1 MAKASRKSASTTL
14 RAPEEM
20 APLVRLALDAL
31 SFGFAVFAQDLKLVA
46 CNKAFRDLRGYPG
59 ALCRPGAAI
68 ADLYRF
74 NAERGDYGPG
84 DINAHI
90 ESRLVRARSGR
101 PHTLEYELATGRILS
116 IRYTPLAHGGLL
128 LSYADVTE
136 RKRAEQALQESEER
150 YALAMAGANE
160 GMWDWRAGSDEIFVS
175 ESYKRLVGLDIAGD
189 RLPLDD
195 WVARIHPDDLS
206 ARDEARRAHFDGTTD
221 IYECEYRVRCGD
233 GAYRWFL
240 DRARSMRDEHGRV
253 DRMAGSMTDVSAR
266 KQAEHH
272 VLEANR
278 RIAEQNRMHESLSVK
293 LSKYLSPQI
302 YASIF
307 SGRQTIEI
315 SSNRKRLT
323 VFFADICDFAEM
335 TRSLEPEELT
345 SFFNRYL
352 TEMAKIALDYG
363 ATIDKYVGDEIM
375 AFFGDPDT
383 RGVKED
389 AIACV
394 KMAIAMQRRMRELQ
408 SEWQEMGLEKPLQ
421 VRIGINTGFCTVG
434 NFGSP
439 DRMDYTI
446 IGDEVNLAA
455 RLQSHA
461 QVGGILISQKT
472 HSLVKDTVLT
482 EEQLAISVKGF
493 ARPVR
498 THRVI
503 GIYDDLVEQGRI
515 IRREQDGLRILLDL
529 AKQDKAAAVRAVE
542 DFLSDLKGRRE
553 AGAPDT

>member
-1 MAKASRKSASTTL
+1 MAREHLDEPAQAGVVV
-14 RAPEEM
+14 
-20 APLVRLALDAL
+20 PLVRAALDAL
-31 SFGFAVFAQDLKLVA
+31 SLGFAVFDQDLKLVV
-46 CNKAFRDLRGYPG
+46 CNRAFREVRGYSS
-59 ALCRPGAAI
+59 ALCRAGCAI
-68 ADLYRF
+68 EDLYRF

-84 DINAHI
+84 EIDAH
-90 ESRLVRARSGR
+90 VRARLARARSRR
-101 PHTLEYELATGRILS
+101 PHELEYEVATGRILS
-116 IRYTPLAHGGLL
+116 IRYAPLKGHGLL
-128 LSYADVTE
+128 LSYADITV
-136 RKRAEQALQESEER
+136 RKRAERALRESEER
-150 YALAMAGANE
+150 YQAAMAGANE

-175 ESYKRLVGLDIAGD
+175 ESYRRLVGLEMAGD
-189 RLPLDD
+189 CMSLSE
-195 WVARIHPDDLS
+195 WVALIHPDDL
-206 ARDEARRAHFDGTTD
+206 AAHDEARRAHFEGGTD

-240 DRARSMRDEHGRV
+240 DRARSMRDERGRV
-253 DRMAGSMTDVSAR
+253 YRMAGSMTDVSAR
-266 KQAEHH
+266 KRAEHEL
-272 VLEANR
+272 LEANR
-278 RIAEQNRMHESLSVK
+278 RIAEQNRTLESLSVQ

-315 SSNRKRLT
+315 SSRRKRLT
-323 VFFADICDFAEM
+323 IFFSDICDFAEM
-335 TRSLEPEELT
+335 TRNLEPEELT

-375 AFFGDPDT
+375 AFFGDPET
-383 RGVKED
+383 KGIKED

-394 KMAIAMQRRMRELQ
+394 KMSIAMQRRMRELQ
-408 SEWQEMGLEKPLQ
+408 SEWQEMGLEKPCE

-461 QVGGILISQKT
+461 RVGGILISQKT
-472 HSLVKDTVLT
+472 YSLVKEAVLT
-482 EEQLAISVKGF
+482 EEQRAISVKGF

-498 THRVI
+498 THKII
-503 GIYDDLVEQGRI
+503 GVYDDLVEQGRI
-515 IRREQDGLRILLDL
+515 LRKEEDGLRILVDL
-529 AKQDKAAAVRAVE
+529 ANQDRAAAVRLVE
-542 DFLSDLKGRRE
+542 ELLSDLKDQE
-553 AGAPDT
+553 AAERPDT

>member
-1 MAKASRKSASTTL
+1 MANRRRKDASTNL
-14 RAPEEM
+14 CAPQHVD
-20 APLVRLALDAL
+20 PLVRIALDAL
-31 SFGFAVFAQDLKLVA
+31 SFGFAVFDEHLKLVT
-46 CNKAFRDLRGYPG
+46 CNKAFRELRGYPA
-59 ALCRPGAAI
+59 ALCNAGATI

-74 NAERGDYGPG
+74 NAGRGDYGPG
-84 DINAHI
+84 DIDDHI
-90 ESRLVRARSGR
+90 EARLVRARSGR
-101 PHTLEYELATGRILS
+101 SHALEYEVSSGRILS
-116 IRYTPLAHGGLL
+116 VRYTPLAPGGLL

-136 RKRAEQALQESEER
+136 RRRAEQALHESEER

-189 RLPLDD
+189 RLPLDH
-195 WVARIHPDDLS
+195 WLALIHPDDLRVR
-206 ARDEARRAHFDGTTD
+206 AEARRAHFDGTTES
-221 IYECEYRVRCGD
+221 YECEYRVRCGD
-233 GAYRWFL
+233 GTYRWFL
-240 DRARSMRDEHGRV
+240 DRARSMRDEHGRIY
-253 DRMAGSMTDVSAR
+253 RMAGSMTDVSAR
-266 KQAEHH
+266 KQAENKL
-272 VLEANR
+272 LEANR
-278 RIAEQNRMHESLSVK
+278 QIAEQNRTLESLSAQ

-315 SSNRKRLT
+315 SSRRKRLT
-323 VFFADICDFAEM
+323 IFFADICDFAEM

-345 SFFNRYL
+345 SFFNLYV
-352 TEMAKIALDYG
+352 TEMARIALNHG

-375 AFFGDPDT
+375 AFFGDPET

-394 KMAIAMQRRMRELQ
+394 TMAIAMQRRVRELQ

-421 VRIGINTGFCTVG
+421 VRMGINTGFCTVG

-455 RLQSHA
+455 RLQAHA
-461 QVGGILISQKT
+461 QAGGILISQKT
-472 HSLVKDTVLT
+472 YSLVKNTVLT

-498 THRVI
+498 THKVI

-515 IRREQDGLRILLDL
+515 IRREQGGLRIVLDL
-529 AKQDKAAAVRAVE
+529 TKQDKAAAVRAVE
-542 DFLSDLKGRRE
+542 EFLSELRDQKE
-553 AGAPDT
+553 AETPDA